1 MTGNLNNVKLGE
13 IENNSKF
20 TLTMPSNK
28 FQIIDLNKK
37 SIEEFTNEIGIYSL
51 NQTIDSK
58 TNSTNSTKFT
68 INFIGSTESN
78 FQNIPQIISYSNTS
92 TNIQPRGKI
101 KNEFVSWILIIV
113 LIILIFEWIGR
124 TQWK

>member
-1 MTGNLNNVKLGE
+1 M
-13 IENNSKF
+13 
-20 TLTMPSNK
+20 
-28 FQIIDLNKK
+28 
-37 SIEEFTNEIGIYSL
+37 YSL

-58 TNSTNSTKFT
+58 TNSTNFT

-78 FQNIPQIISYSNTS
+78 FQNIPEVISYLNTN
-92 TNIQPRGKI
+92 TNIKPTGKI

-113 LIILIFEWIGR
+113 LIILIIEWLGK